1 LASSC
6 QRRSPSPEKRW
17 VWTSAAKL
25 DVTGLMM
32 SGSVIGV
39 LPCQADAAGD
49 GNDAAGITVV
59 LLCLVVDPS
68 ARGFFFA
75 SGSAAGAATAR
86 AQHGVRALG
95 PCSATIRQPTLRLVG
110 PHLEVVLGDIVTE
123 HVHAVVNAANP
134 SLLGGGGVD
143 GAIHRAAGPRLVE
156 ACRALGGC
164 AFGDAKATPGFE
176 LPARFVIHTV
186 GPIWQGGTAG
196 EARLLQSCYRRCLE
210 VADEIGAESVAF
222 PAISTGAYG
231 YPVPE
236 ATKIAVETV
245 RATLTSVHTVRFV
258 CFDPAVHE
266 RYERAIAG

>member
-1 LASSC
+1 
-6 QRRSPSPEKRW
+6 
-17 VWTSAAKL
+17 
-25 DVTGLMM
+25 
-32 SGSVIGV
+32 
-39 LPCQADAAGD
+39 
-49 GNDAAGITVV
+49 VV
-59 LLCLVVDPS
+59 LLCSVVDPS

-75 SGSAAGAATAR
+75 SGAAGAR
-86 AQHGVRALG
+86 AQPGVRALG
-95 PCSATIRQPTLRLVG
+95 PCSALIREPTLRLVG

-143 GAIHRAAGPRLVE
+143 GAIHRAAGPGLLE
-156 ACRALGGC
+156 ACRELGGC
-164 AFGDAKATPGFE
+164 AFGDAKATRGYD
-176 LPARFVIHTV
+176 LAARFVIHTV
-186 GPIWQGGTAG
+186 GPIWQGGHSG
-196 EARLLQSCYRRCLE
+196 EARLLQNCYRRCLE

-245 RATLTSVHTVRFV
+245 RATITGVSSVRFV

-266 RYERAIAG
+266 RYVRALAST